1 MLAVILIL
9 LGIGAEIVKANAW
22 FIIPE
27 FVSYVLFGI
36 GGVLLLLNIVNW
48 VSAIRKVRRIEK
60 RRKYY

>member
-1 MLAVILIL
+1 MLAIILIL

-22 FIIPE
+22 FIMPE

-48 VSAIRKVRRIEK
+48 FSAIRKVRRIEK